1 IKQTPT
7 ALTPLT
13 EQLYLTNLI
22 SLELE
27 NMSNQFD
34 SLEITLKQASNQKL
48 NILKDAFSGKL
59 VPRDPNDEPAQVLL
73 ERIQQQREAEA
84 LTKKATPKKRLTSK
98 SKKEVGMSKTILEI
112 LQQQTDWIS
121 SQDLATAF
129 GLNGNSNIEDIEQF
143 YEQLRTLSLDD
154 KIMVKPDQQNNK
166 EQDLI
171 KLKDKTD
178 AS

>member
-1 IKQTPT
+1 
-7 ALTPLT
+7 
-13 EQLYLTNLI
+13 
-22 SLELE
+22 
-27 NMSNQFD
+27 
-34 SLEITLKQASNQKL
+34 
-48 NILKDAFSGKL
+48 
-59 VPRDPNDEPAQVLL
+59 
-73 ERIQQQREAEA
+73 AEA